1 MKQIKSI
8 QIDIDLYRRK
18 IGCYLFMF
26 ISSKVLVKKILIIKS
41 DEETLNRFYLCTRIV
56 TQGHSKQLK
65 TIQYSNKGK
74 FLLIVY
80 FLHMKTTHACLY
92 NRFLQE
98 CSDLQVQPFTLI
110 RRCTHLRFNTSLKY
124 LYFNVKRYQLCI

>member
-8 QIDIDLYRRK
+8 QIDLYRRK
-18 IGCYLFMF
+18 NGCYLFYVHQLQSF
-26 ISSKVLVKKILIIKS
+26 SEKILIMKS

-98 CSDLQVQPFTLI
+98 CSDLQIQPFTLI

>member
-8 QIDIDLYRRK
+8 QIDLYRRK
-18 IGCYLFMF
+18 NGCYLFYVYQLQSF
-26 ISSKVLVKKILIIKS
+26 SEKILIMKS